1 VSDTSGVSSSTGL
14 ELPVHLL
21 ARMRLGRLNC
31 YVTAVIVAGF
41 AVVADVLLRHLPAD
55 LHWPGLTV
63 LVLAGLLVIGESQ
76 PIVISRGEDDLDEV
90 TIASTFILALA
101 ILGPLWV
108 LLAAQVVAVSLDDLR
123 GRKNL
128 QRLLFNNA
136 QLVLSGYLTRA
147 TFTVLTGRVLAG
159 DATPLAVHDVPAA
172 LAAGAVFF
180 VVNNGLTGMVVAL
193 ALDKP
198 VLPHLR
204 DDVRFQLST
213 SGVLLA
219 FAPVV
224 VVATDFSL
232 LLLPLMM
239 LPIAAVH
246 RSAKLAAERER
257 QALHDGL
264 TGLPNR
270 LLLSDR
276 TGRALEAA
284 GRSAVCTAVL
294 LIDLDHFKEIND
306 TLGHY
311 VGDQLI
317 REVGGRL
324 RDAMREGDTVA
335 RLGGDEFAVLACDL
349 PGREESEQVAR
360 RLVEALTQPFLID
373 GVRLDVQAS
382 VGIALAPDHGNDVQ
396 TLMQRADVALYAAKE
411 HRGTYAFYSPE
422 GDLHSVEKLA
432 LLGELREGVSRSQ
445 LRVYY
450 QPKCDAK
457 TGAIA
462 GLEALVRWQHP
473 TRGLV
478 LPDDFVPIAENT
490 GLITPLTLE
499 VLDQALGFARAL
511 RDAGTPLSVA
521 VNVSVRSL
529 TDLELPRQVAAL
541 ISRWEVPPSTLT
553 LEVTETTIMVDPSR
567 TLTVLGLLR
576 DVGVSL
582 SIDDFGTG
590 YSSLAYLKRLE
601 AHELKID
608 RSFVL
613 GMAQNSNDAVI
624 VRSTIELGHNLGLR
638 MVAEGVEDAATWS
651 MLRSLGCDVIQGYHL
666 SPPLPPERLVEW
678 LADYNR
684 PLAQVTPL
692 RA

>member
-1 VSDTSGVSSSTGL
+1 M
-14 ELPVHLL
+14 HLT
-21 ARMRLGRLNC
+21 ARVRPSRLNA
-31 YVTAVIVAGF
+31 YVLAVTAAG
-41 AVVADVLLRHLPAD
+41 AGVVLDVLFRHLPE
-55 LHWPGLTV
+55 HVQVPGLTA
-63 LVLAGLLVIGESQ
+63 LVLAALLVVGESQ

-101 ILGPLWV
+101 ILGPMW
-108 LLAAQVVAVSLDDLR
+108 LLLVAQIVAVSLDDLR

-136 QLVLSGYLTRA
+136 QLILSGAVTRA
-147 TFTVLTGRVLAG
+147 VFCLWTGRGFAI
-159 DATPLAVHDVPAA
+159 DATPFSVRDVLPA
-172 LAAGAVFF
+172 LAAGMVFF
-180 VVNNGLTGMVVAL
+180 IVNNGLTGVVVAL

-224 VVATDFSL
+224 VVATAFSL

-276 TGRALEAA
+276 TERALEAA
-284 GRSAVCTAVL
+284 ERVGGSTAVL

-317 REVGGRL
+317 REVGERL
-324 RDAMREGDTVA
+324 KSAMRDGDTVA
-335 RLGGDEFAVLACDL
+335 RLGGDEFAVLACELD
-349 PGREESEQVAR
+349 GRAGAEAVAQ
-360 RLVEALTQPFLID
+360 RLVAALMQPFSID

-382 VGIALAPDHGNDVQ
+382 VGIALAPDHGDDV
-396 TLMQRADVALYAAKE
+396 TALMQRADVALYAAKE
-411 HRGTYAFYSPE
+411 HRGTYAFYSAE

-432 LLGELREGVSRSQ
+432 LLGELREGVTSGQ

-450 QPKCDAK
+450 QPKCDAA
-457 TGAIA
+457 TGILV
-462 GLEALVRWQHP
+462 GLEALVRWEHP

-478 LPDDFVPIAENT
+478 FPDDFIPIAENT
-490 GLITPLTLE
+490 GLIGALTIE
-499 VLDQALGFARAL
+499 VLDQSLSFARKL
-511 RDAGTPLSVA
+511 RDAGTPLGVA
-521 VNVSVRSL
+521 VNISVRCL
-529 TDLELPRQVAAL
+529 TDLELPRQVAGL
-541 ISRWEVPPSTLT
+541 LGRWGVPPEYLT
-553 LEVTETTIMVDPSR
+553 LEVTETTIMVDPTR
-567 TLTVLGLLR
+567 TMTVLGLLR
-576 DVGVSL
+576 DLGVSL

-601 AHELKID
+601 ANELKID
-608 RSFVL
+608 KSFVFT
-613 GMAQNSNDAVI
+613 MTSNSNDAVI

-638 MVAEGVEDAATWS
+638 LVAEGVEDEETWT
-651 MLRSLGCDVIQGYHL
+651 MLRALGCDVIQGYHL
-666 SPPLPPERLVEW
+666 SRPLPADQVETW
-678 LADYNR
+678 MDDYRR
-684 PLAQVTPL
+684 PLAEVTPL
-692 RA
+692 QRRA

>member
-1 VSDTSGVSSSTGL
+1 
-14 ELPVHLL
+14 
-21 ARMRLGRLNC
+21 MRLAVRLRLSRLNT
-31 YVTAVIVAGF
+31 YVSAVIAGGG
-41 AVVADVLLRHLPAD
+41 AVVLDVLVRHLPA
-55 LHWPGLTV
+55 HMQVPSLTAI
-63 LVLAGLLVIGESQ
+63 VLAVLLVVGESQ

-101 ILGPLWV
+101 ILGPMWLL
-108 LLAAQVVAVSLDDLR
+108 LLAQIVAVSLDDLR

-128 QRLLFNNA
+128 KRLLFNNA
-136 QLVLSGYLTRA
+136 QLIVSGAVTRA
-147 TFTVLTGRVLAG
+147 AFCLWTGRGFAA
-159 DATPLAVHDVPAA
+159 DSATFQVRDIVAA
-172 LAAGAVFF
+172 LGAGAVFF
-180 VVNNGLTGMVVAL
+180 IVNNGLTGIVVAL

-204 DDVRFQLST
+204 NDVRFQLST

-224 VVATDFSL
+224 VVATAFSL
-232 LLLPLMM
+232 YLLPLMM

-276 TGRALEAA
+276 TGRALEEAA
-284 GRSAVCTAVL
+284 RGGVRTAVL

-311 VGDQLI
+311 VGDELL
-317 REVGGRL
+317 REVGARL
-324 RDAMREGDTVA
+324 RTAMRDGDTVA

-349 PGREESEQVAR
+349 EGRADAELVAQ
-360 RLVEALTQPFLID
+360 RLVAALMEPFSIE

-382 VGIALAPDHGNDVQ
+382 VGIALAPDHGSDGAM
-396 TLMQRADVALYAAKE
+396 LMQRADVALYAAKE
-411 HRGTYAFYSPE
+411 HRGTYSFYSPE
-422 GDLHSVEKLA
+422 RDSHSVEKLT
-432 LLGELREGVSRSQ
+432 LLGELREGVGAGQ
-445 LRVYY
+445 LQVHY
-450 QPKCDAK
+450 QPKCDAA
-457 TGAIA
+457 TGTLV

-478 LPDDFVPIAENT
+478 FPDDFIPIAENT
-490 GLITPLTLE
+490 GLIGALTLE
-499 VLDQALGFARAL
+499 VLDQSLRFARDL
-511 RDAGTPLSVA
+511 RDAGTPLGVA
-521 VNVSVRSL
+521 VNISVRCL
-529 TDLELPRQVAAL
+529 TDLELPRQVAGL
-541 ISRWEVPPSTLT
+541 LGRWGVPPEMLT
-553 LEVTETTIMVDPSR
+553 LEVTETTIMVDPTR
-567 TLTVLGLLR
+567 TMTVLGLLR
-576 DVGVSL
+576 DLGVSL

-590 YSSLAYLKRLE
+590 YSSLAYLKRLQ

-608 RSFVL
+608 KSFVF
-613 GMAQNSNDAVI
+613 MMTSNSNDAVI

-638 MVAEGVEDAATWS
+638 LVAEGVEDAETWS
-651 MLRSLGCDVIQGYHL
+651 MLKALGCDVIQGYHL
-666 SPPLPPERLVEW
+666 SRPLPAEQVCAW
-678 LADYNR
+678 ITDYRR
-684 PLAQVTPL
+684 PLAEVTTIQR

>member
-1 VSDTSGVSSSTGL
+1 MQ
-14 ELPVHLL
+14 L
-21 ARMRLGRLNC
+21 AARLRPSRLNT
-31 YVTAVIVAGF
+31 YVFAVIAAGA
-41 AVVADVLLRHLPAD
+41 AVVADVLVQHLPARVEV
-55 LHWPGLTV
+55 PSLTV
-63 LVLAGLLVIGESQ
+63 LVLAALLVVGESQ

-101 ILGPLWV
+101 ILGPVWV
-108 LLAAQVVAVSLDDLR
+108 LLAAQVAAVSLDDIR
-123 GRKNL
+123 RRKNL

-136 QLVLSGYLTRA
+136 QLVLSGAVTRMVFCLLTHR
-147 TFTVLTGRVLAG
+147 TFAS
-159 DATPLAVHDVPAA
+159 DATPLQVHDVVPA

-180 VVNNGLTGMVVAL
+180 IVNNGLTGIVVAL
-193 ALDKP
+193 ALNKP

-224 VVATDFSL
+224 VVATGFSL
-232 LLLPLMM
+232 LLLPLML

-270 LLLSDR
+270 LYLSDR

-284 GRSAVCTAVL
+284 ERSAVGTAVL

-311 VGDQLI
+311 VGDQLL
-317 REVGGRL
+317 RQVGARL
-324 RDAMREGDTVA
+324 RTAMREGDTVA

-349 PGREESEQVAR
+349 DGRAAAELVAQ
-360 RLVEALTQPFLID
+360 RLVAALMQPFSID

-382 VGIALAPDHGNDVQ
+382 VGIALAPEHGSDVT

-411 HRGTYAFYSPE
+411 HRGTYAFYLPE
-422 GDLHSVEKLA
+422 RDLHSVEKLA
-432 LLGELREGVSRSQ
+432 LLGELREGVSDGQ

-450 QPKCDAK
+450 QPKCDAA
-457 TGAIA
+457 TGDLV

-473 TRGLV
+473 ARGLV
-478 LPDDFVPIAENT
+478 YPDDFIPIAENT
-490 GLITPLTLE
+490 GLIGALTLE
-499 VLDQALGFARAL
+499 VLDQSLCFARRL
-511 RDAGTPLSVA
+511 RDAGTPLGVA
-521 VNVSVRSL
+521 VNISVRCL
-529 TDLELPRQVAAL
+529 TDLELPRQVAGL
-541 ISRWEVPPSTLT
+541 LGRWGVPPESLT
-553 LEVTETTIMVDPSR
+553 LEVTETTIMVDPTR
-567 TLTVLGLLR
+567 TMTVLGLLR
-576 DVGVSL
+576 DLGVSL

-590 YSSLAYLKRLE
+590 YSSLSYLKRLE
-601 AHELKID
+601 ANELKID
-608 RSFVL
+608 KSFVFT
-613 GMAQNSNDAVI
+613 MTTNSNDAVI

-638 MVAEGVEDAATWS
+638 LVAEGVEDAETWN
-651 MLRSLGCDVIQGYHL
+651 MLRALGCDVIQGYHL
-666 SPPLPPERLVEW
+666 SRPLPADEVESW
-678 LADYNR
+678 LEEYRR
-684 PLAQVTPL
+684 PLAAVTPL
-692 RA
+692 QRQA

>member
-1 VSDTSGVSSSTGL
+1 VT
-14 ELPVHLL
+14 L
-21 ARMRLGRLNC
+21 AARLRPLRPSRLNT
-31 YVTAVIVAGF
+31 YVFAVTTAGF
-41 AVVADVLLRHLPAD
+41 AVVLDVLLRHLPQHLELPSVTA
-55 LHWPGLTV
+55 
-63 LVLAGLLVIGESQ
+63 LVLAALLVVGESQ

-101 ILGPLWV
+101 ILGPMWL
-108 LLAAQVVAVSLDDLR
+108 LLAAQIVAVSLDDLR

-136 QLVLSGYLTRA
+136 QLVLSGAVTRA
-147 TFTVLTGRVLAG
+147 VFCLWTTRSFTADASAFTVRDVGPALLAG
-159 DATPLAVHDVPAA
+159 M
-172 LAAGAVFF
+172 VFF
-180 VVNNGLTGMVVAL
+180 LVNNGLTGIVVAL
-193 ALDKP
+193 ALNKP

-224 VVATDFSL
+224 VVATTFSL

-257 QALHDGL
+257 QALHDDL

-276 TGRALEAA
+276 TARALEAA
-284 GRSAVCTAVL
+284 GRSGAGTAVL
-294 LIDLDHFKEIND
+294 LVDLDHFKEIND

-317 REVGGRL
+317 REVGSRL
-324 RDAMREGDTVA
+324 RSAMREGDTVA

-349 PGREESEQVAR
+349 DGRADAEHVAK
-360 RLVEALTQPFLID
+360 RLVAALMQPFSID

-382 VGIALAPDHGNDVQ
+382 VGIALSPEHGDDVA

-411 HRGTYAFYSPE
+411 HRGTFAFYSPE
-422 GDLHSVEKLA
+422 GDLHSLEKLA
-432 LLGELREGVSRSQ
+432 LLGELREGVSNGQ

-450 QPKCDAK
+450 QPKCDASS
-457 TGAIA
+457 GVLV
-462 GLEALVRWQHP
+462 GLEALVRWEHP

-478 LPDDFVPIAENT
+478 FPDDFIPIAENT
-490 GLITPLTLE
+490 GLIGALTIE
-499 VLDQALGFARAL
+499 VLDQALCFARKL
-511 RDAGTPLSVA
+511 RDAGTPLGVA
-521 VNVSVRSL
+521 VNISVRCL
-529 TDLELPRQVAAL
+529 TDLELPRQVAGL
-541 ISRWEVPPSTLT
+541 LGRWGVPPESLT
-553 LEVTETTIMVDPSR
+553 LEVTETTIMVDPTR
-567 TLTVLGLLR
+567 TMTVLGLLR
-576 DVGVSL
+576 DLGVSL

-590 YSSLAYLKRLE
+590 YSSLSYLKRLE
-601 AHELKID
+601 ANELKID
-608 RSFVL
+608 KSFVFT
-613 GMAQNSNDAVI
+613 MTSNSNDAVI

-638 MVAEGVEDAATWS
+638 LVAEGVEDAETWN
-651 MLRSLGCDVIQGYHL
+651 MLRVLGCDVIQGYHL
-666 SPPLPPERLVEW
+666 SRPLPEDQLECW
-678 LADYNR
+678 LDDYRR
-684 PLAQVTPL
+684 PLADVTSL
-692 RA
+692 RPA

>member
-1 VSDTSGVSSSTGL
+1 MPRERTGA
-14 ELPVHLL
+14 PVLL
-21 ARMRLGRLNC
+21 AGRLRLSRLNT
-31 YVTAVIVAGF
+31 YVSAVIVAGA
-41 AVVADVLLRHLPAD
+41 AVVLDVLLRHMPAD
-55 LHWPGLTV
+55 LDVPGTTA
-63 LVLAGLLVIGESQ
+63 LVLAVLLVVGESQ

-101 ILGPLWV
+101 ILGPMWLL
-108 LLAAQVVAVSLDDLR
+108 LLAQVIAVSLDDIR

-136 QLVLSGYLTRA
+136 QLVLSGAVTRA
-147 TFTVLTGRVLAG
+147 VFCLWTGRVFAG
-159 DATPLAVHDVPAA
+159 DDMPFQVRDVLAA
-172 LAAGAVFF
+172 LAAGGVFF
-180 VVNNGLTGMVVAL
+180 LVNNGLTGIVVAL

-198 VLPHLR
+198 ILPHLR

-224 VVATDFSL
+224 VVATGFSL

-284 GRSAVCTAVL
+284 ERAGTTTSVL

-311 VGDQLI
+311 VGDRLL

-324 RDAMREGDTVA
+324 RSAMREGDTVA

-349 PGREESEQVAR
+349 AGRGDAEEVAQ
-360 RLVEALTQPFLID
+360 RLVAALMQPFSID

-382 VGIALAPDHGNDVQ
+382 VGIALAPDHGADVT

-422 GDLHSVEKLA
+422 SDLHSVEKLA
-432 LLGELREGVSRSQ
+432 LLGELREGVNDGQ
-445 LRVYY
+445 LRVFY
-450 QPKCDAK
+450 QPKCDAG
-457 TGAIA
+457 TGALV

-478 LPDDFVPIAENT
+478 FPDDFIPIAENT
-490 GLITPLTLE
+490 GLIGALTLE
-499 VLDQALGFARAL
+499 VLDQSLRFARKL
-511 RDAGTPLSVA
+511 RDAGRPLGVA
-521 VNVSVRSL
+521 VNMSVRCL
-529 TDLELPRQVAAL
+529 TDLELPRQIAGL
-541 ISRWEVPPSTLT
+541 LGRWGVPPECLT
-553 LEVTETTIMVDPSR
+553 LEVTETSIMVDPTR
-567 TLTVLGLLR
+567 TMTVLGLLR
-576 DVGVSL
+576 DLGVSL

-608 RSFVL
+608 KSFVFT
-613 GMAQNSNDAVI
+613 MTMNSNDAVI

-638 MVAEGVEDAATWS
+638 LVAEGVEDAETWT
-651 MLRSLGCDVIQGYHL
+651 MLSALGCDVIQGYHL
-666 SPPLPPERLVEW
+666 SRPLPEDEIESW
-678 LADYNR
+678 ISDYDR
-684 PLAQVTPL
+684 PLAPVTPL
-692 RA
+692 QRQA